1 MAVWDLQV
9 LPQHGVYACRVALG
23 TEHFMAVANVGTRPT
38 FDGGRVTVEPHLL
51 DFDREIYGEMLSLTF
66 EKRLRGEQ
74 KFSGIDALKAQLQQ
88 DIEAGRRWLEAR

>member
-1 MAVWDLQV
+1 V